1 MDTEWAKKCYVILMN
16 ELVPRAK
23 KLNMP
28 VSEFLDS
35 KISSYLARLEYDG
48 VITRKQL
55 RDLLD
60 EHVRH
65 MKEKANMKESRF

>member
-1 MDTEWAKKCYVILMN
+1 MDTEWSKKCYVILMN
-16 ELVPRAK
+16 EIVPRAN

-35 KISSYLARLEYDG
+35 KISSYLARLEYEK

-55 RDLLD
+55 RELLD
-60 EHVRH
+60 EHVRYT
-65 MKEKANMKESRF
+65 MEKAKMKDSHF